1 MEKGYKVTTVPGLE
15 LGGAELRHI
24 CERYQVRELAVFGS
38 AARGD
43 LRPNSDLDLLVDFA
57 PEAEIGF
64 IAFNRLAEELSA
76 LLGRKVD
83 LVPKAGLKAAIRNQ
97 VLAEA
102 RLLYAA

>member
-1 MEKGYKVTTVPGLE
+1 MTAVTDLALGSPGLRR
-15 LGGAELRHI
+15 L

-43 LRPNSDLDLLVDFA
+43 LRPDSDIDLLVDFA

-76 LLGRKVD
+76 LVGRKVD

>member
-1 MEKGYKVTTVPGLE
+1 MTAVSDLA
-15 LGGAELRHI
+15 LGSSELRRL

-43 LRPNSDLDLLVDFA
+43 LRPDSDIDLLVEFA
-57 PEAEIGF
+57 PEADFGF

-76 LLGRKVD
+76 LVGRKVD